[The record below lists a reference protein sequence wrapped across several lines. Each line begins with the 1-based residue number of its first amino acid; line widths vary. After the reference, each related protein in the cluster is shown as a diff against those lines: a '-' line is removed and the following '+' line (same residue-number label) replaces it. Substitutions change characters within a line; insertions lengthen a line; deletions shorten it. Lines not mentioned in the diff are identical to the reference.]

1 MSAQPITVRVKTE
14 YLKHQSNPEAKQ
26 YVFAYHISVHN
37 QGDAPVQLI
46 SRHWIITDSNGLKQE
61 VRGAGVIGKQPT
73 ILPDETYEYSS
84 GSVLATAVGTIQW
97 SYQMLDADGQSF
109 EAPIAPFLLSVPH
122 AVH

>member
-73 ILPDETYEYSS
+73 IEHLLDIF
-84 GSVLATAVGTIQW
+84 SVVTLKESIDPELQGVDP
-97 SYQMLDADGQSF
+97 S
-109 EAPIAPFLLSVPH
+109 
-122 AVH
+122 

>member
-1 MSAQPITVRVKTE
+1 M
-14 YLKHQSNPEAKQ
+14 
-26 YVFAYHISVHN
+26 
-37 QGDAPVQLI
+37 QLI

-84 GSVLATAVGTIQW
+84 GSVLATAVGTMQG